1 MKRHI
6 PVLFHNAAGGI
17 IRRMHA
23 SPEDPPPKDHYLH
36 RNRLG
41 ATGERAV
48 RDHLLEI
55 GWEVVAS
62 NLRCGHG
69 EIDIVARDRST
80 LVICEV
86 KTLRVTARSS
96 ISPLE
101 SVGWKKR
108 RSLRRTTTAWLSGRA
123 AHDGDGDPVVPP
135 RGSNELRFDVF
146 AVSVD
151 LDTGRTVIEH
161 VEGAF

>member
-1 MKRHI
+1 M
-6 PVLFHNAAGGI
+6 
-17 IRRMHA
+17 
-23 SPEDPPPKDHYLH
+23 SPERLSPKDHYLH
-36 RNRLG
+36 RSQLG

-48 RDHLLEI
+48 RDHLQAI
-55 GWEVVAS
+55 GWEVIAC

-86 KTLRVTARSS
+86 KTLRTNPRSS

-101 SVGWKKR
+101 SIGWKKR
-108 RSLRRTTTAWLSGRA
+108 RSLRRATTAWLSGHP
-123 AHDGDGDPVVPP
+123 AHDGAGEQVEPP
-135 RGSNELRFDVF
+135 RGSHELRFDVF

-151 LDTGRTVIEH
+151 VDAAQTNIEH